1 MDPPD
6 AAAVTSVGRA
16 ALLGGPTLARRA
28 LCLAGPVRRGAATYA
43 TIGQARQRRALAA
56 GRRPRRRC
64 PALHGRRF
72 ATGEVCC
79 EGASVH
85 WHTETAVCQGLATCG
100 NLEHVAGSAA
110 VANLSLCLCR
120 ICNRH
125 IPTAAWLP
133 RCRQQAIQESEN
145 DKAEIVIVCEPEGM
159 SLQARQGCYSS
170 SDHALLSSFSR
181 LPSMPYSFG
190 RASGALQ
197 RPFNACPGCPAASMC
212 ADGRLAP
219 TCVTV

>member
-28 LCLAGPVRRGAATYA
+28 LCFAGPVRRGAATYS

-56 GRRPRRRC
+56 GRWPRRRC

-72 ATGEVCC
+72 AAGEVCC
-79 EGASVH
+79 
-85 WHTETAVCQGLATCG
+85 QGTSMRWLATCG

-125 IPTAAWLP
+125 IPAAAWLP

-170 SDHALLSSFSR
+170 SDHARLSSFSR
-181 LPSMPYSFG
+181 LPSMPDSFG

-197 RPFNACPGCPAASMC
+197 RPFIACQGCPAASMC

-219 TCVTV
+219 TCITV